1 MTIKTIAATIPGVL
15 YRRPSPEQPPFRS
28 DGDKIAVGDTLA
40 LIEVM
45 KTFNSVVAEES
56 GTLVR
61 FFVDDEGMVMPDDPL
76 YEIEV

>member
-1 MTIKTIAATIPGVL
+1 MAIKIVAAAIPGIL
-15 YRRPSPEQPPFRS
+15 YRRPSPGQPPFKS
-28 DGDKIAVGDTLA
+28 EGDKIAVGDTVA

-45 KTFNSVVAEES
+45 KTFNQLTAEEA

-61 FFVDDEGMVMPDDPL
+61 FLIDDEGMMMPDDPL